1 MSDVRALKDDVFAG
15 LDDEQKVSGTGCA
28 AAPVVVRRAAIRR
41 RHGG

>member
-15 LDDEQKVSGTGCA
+15 HDDEENDSGTGCA
-28 AAPVVVRRAAIRR
+28 ATPVVVRIAAIRR